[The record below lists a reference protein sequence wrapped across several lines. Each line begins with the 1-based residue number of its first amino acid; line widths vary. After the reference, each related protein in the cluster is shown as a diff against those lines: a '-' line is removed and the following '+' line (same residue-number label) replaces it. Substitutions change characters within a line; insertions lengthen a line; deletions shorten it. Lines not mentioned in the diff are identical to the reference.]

1 MAIRWYLTT
10 LNLICSIKILIYIK
24 SVRFRLRIRDAGPAN
39 FLVWAIFPKE
49 PLQQAKMLK
58 GQTGSGADSEVLR
71 ALRLTLGLMWFRT
84 FNLWIAWNT
93 RTVAAGSGDG
103 DPGGSWDNDIC
114 ITTWHV
120 HFAGFSFLLPI
131 FVPFFWRQPAHC
143 RATI

>member
-71 ALRLTLGLMWFRT
+71 ALRLTLGLM
-84 FNLWIAWNT
+84 
-93 RTVAAGSGDG
+93 
-103 DPGGSWDNDIC
+103 
-114 ITTWHV
+114 
-120 HFAGFSFLLPI
+120 
-131 FVPFFWRQPAHC
+131 
-143 RATI
+143 